1 MGIPAFRIFFPA
13 LFFLFS
19 LPSFLE
25 VLEASG
31 VHHQKVAISLE
42 RRRRKAMAET
52 VLLSVTECFIYKVP
66 PLKSASGHR
75 AEDWSLANPLFT
87 GGLRVYQNDVILRI
101 AIFTYQDP
109 LVQALTAEN
118 TVLFCECFVEV
129 KPGGDVLQFV
139 DAVID
144 SSRYF
149 VLRIKDRASTKTALI
164 GVGFRERDTAFDF
177 KNVLNDYVR
186 YLDRSATAEKL
197 KTLWQEREHET
208 TTTTSG
214 LIGMNSKTG
223 NGTEDNTSDD
233 DSDGPGINN
242 GYGKVATSTSGG
254 KANQIALSL
263 AQHRDLSFKPG
274 EKITIKSKALS
285 VEKPSKVVP
294 SSSSATISIK
304 PPSFTLG
311 IAPPPPPGSVITPKY
326 AMEEI
331 LGTQIQQITLDTN
344 TDHAVVEPTS
354 VVVVD
359 DDEDWGEF
367 GSAPI
372 G

>member
-1 MGIPAFRIFFPA
+1 
-13 LFFLFS
+13 
-19 LPSFLE
+19 
-25 VLEASG
+25 
-31 VHHQKVAISLE
+31 
-42 RRRRKAMAET
+42 MAESI
-52 VLLSVTECFIYKVP
+52 LLSVTECFVYKVP

-75 AEDWSLANPLFT
+75 AEDWILAKPLFT

-101 AIFTYQDP
+101 AIFTYQDI
-109 LVQALTAEN
+109 LVQALTVEN
-118 TVLFCECFVEV
+118 TTLFCECFVEV

-149 VLRIKDRASTKTALI
+149 VLRIKDRTSTKTALI

-197 KTLWQEREHET
+197 KSLWQEREHGT
-208 TTTTSG
+208 TTSSG
-214 LIGMNSKTG
+214 LIGTNSEIG
-223 NGTEDNTSDD
+223 NGTEENDY
-233 DSDGPGINN
+233 DSDELGVNN
-242 GYGKVATSTSGG
+242 GYGKVASSTSGG

-285 VEKPSKVVP
+285 VEKPIKSV
-294 SSSSATISIK
+294 SSTATDFTTSSSASTCIK
-304 PPSFTLG
+304 PPSFTLSL
-311 IAPPPPPGSVITPKY
+311 APPPPPGSVITPKN
-326 AMEEI
+326 I
-331 LGTQIQQITLDTN
+331 VLDRIQDTQVQQHTLHTN
-344 TDHAVVEPTS
+344 TDHTILSPPTAIVVE
-354 VVVVD
+354 
-359 DDEDWGEF
+359 DEDWGKF
-367 GSAPI
+367 GSAPM